1 MPKTILRSSWMP
13 GQAALL
19 LSKPGI
25 LLILEHKTFV
35 AAEGGIIIG
44 FGDIDKKGY
53 LDRLY
58 IHKDFQRRG
67 IASTICDALESAVQ
81 VPLITTHA
89 SITARPFFEKRG
101 YRVVKEQ
108 TVMRMGVSLTNY
120 LMEKDCKLISKM
132 SDSAPV

>member
-1 MPKTILRSSWMP
+1 M
-13 GQAALL
+13 
-19 LSKPGI
+19 
-25 LLILEHKTFV
+25 